1 MEKTK
6 NKERDEMEMAASGQY
21 CDNLD
26 MELHF
31 KTSELS
37 FVTRTAGGEELSGV

>member
-6 NKERDEMEMAASGQY
+6 NKERDEMEMAALGQY
-21 CDNLD
+21 CD
-26 MELHF
+26 MKLHI
-31 KTSELS
+31 KALELS

>member
-6 NKERDEMEMAASGQY
+6 NKERDEMEMAALGQY

-26 MELHF
+26 MKLHI
-31 KTSELS
+31 KASELS